1 MLKLAKKIKKG
12 KPADCTFDRTFENQ
26 KMGIEMLMCCNM
38 NNRDYITGPEVGI
51 NQNVVV
57 HKDKPH
63 FLFNPTVT
71 TKVQTKTLRYN
82 DYMGNE
88 LKLTEWPEY
97 LNEALE
103 KLNAD

>member
-38 NNRDYITGPEVGI
+38 NNRDYVTGPEVGLDANI
-51 NQNVVV
+51 IA
-57 HKDKPH
+57 HKGKPH
-63 FLFNPTVT
+63 YLFNPR
-71 TKVQTKTLRYN
+71 LDEDDIFRHS
-82 DYMGNE
+82 DYLGNE
-88 LKLTEWPEY
+88 TIINNPPAY
-97 LNEALE
+97 LLEALE